1 MFRWLKKTPPPVSSP
16 PPSPAPATLAPT
28 SEAPVLRQ
36 YRLGQ
41 KLGEGGMGVVYEARD
56 ERLDRPVAI
65 KRMRFQEPAFRE
77 RLLREA
83 RTAAA
88 ITHPNV
94 CQVYELGEENGEL
107 YIVMEL
113 LAGETLAA
121 RIVREP
127 LPLGEALHTTLG
139 ILAALEAL
147 HSRGIIHRD
156 LKPSNV
162 FLTQHGVKLLDFG
175 LARPHAAATPD
186 PGLTIPGMILGTPS
200 YMAPETID
208 NEPVGPLADL
218 FAVGAILFEMLTGK
232 RAFDGSSVLEIY
244 EAVAREQPPA
254 LVGGADVLAADR
266 VIQRA
271 LAKRREDR
279 YPNAAEMARDVRE
292 ALTLLDTGPAPR
304 VRTMTRVIVLPF
316 RLLRPDAEIEFLTHS
331 LPEAISASL
340 AGLESVAVRSTAA
353 AERYAG
359 ERPDLK
365 VVAAEAGV
373 DAVVLGS
380 LLRAAE
386 QVRVS
391 IQLAEAPSGTL
402 VTTRTAQAALTD
414 IFQLQDDLTRQIV
427 DALAIPLSAHDRE
440 TLVEDAPTRPE
451 AYELYLRANHIAQD
465 GTQDGLT
472 TARELYRRCLELDPN
487 FAPAW
492 ARLGRLHR
500 VMAKFG
506 DASYAEES
514 PRAAEAFRKAL
525 ELNPDL
531 PLAHNLYTYF
541 EIEED
546 GRPRDA
552 MVRLLRQ
559 AAKRVADPDLLSG
572 LVVAC
577 RFCGLLEASVAAD
590 RRARRIDPGVRTS
603 VAYTHWLLGDYQQ
616 TMLTDLEGFS
626 GLRHACLWMLG
637 RKSEALEAV
646 RQMEAHWRGEG
657 AELAYLTSE
666 RAAFE
671 GDRDTCIA
679 AQRKVLATGFHD
691 PEGLLFGVRNLAY
704 TGAIEFALEMLASVV
719 AGGMHCPIP
728 LVRDPWFDS
737 LRTEP
742 EFVRLLRRSE
752 QEHAES
758 VRAYVEA
765 GGERLL
771 GVVG

>member
-1 MFRWLKKTPPPVSSP
+1 MSDPQ
-16 PPSPAPATLAPT
+16 
-28 SEAPVLRQ
+28 VLRH

-65 KRMRFQEPAFRE
+65 KRMRYQESSFRE

-94 CQVYELGEENGEL
+94 CQVYELGEESGEL

-113 LAGETLAA
+113 LAGETLAS
-121 RIVREP
+121 RIGREP
-127 LPLGEALHTTLG
+127 LPLGEALQTSLG

-175 LARPHAAATPD
+175 LARPHGATSLD
-186 PGLTIPGMILGTPS
+186 SGGLTIPGMVLGTPS

-208 NEPVGPLADL
+208 SEPVGPLADL

-232 RAFDGSSVLEIY
+232 RAFSGNTVLEIY
-244 EAVAREQPPA
+244 DAVARKQPPA
-254 LVGGADVLAADR
+254 LVGGADVMAADR
-266 VIQRA
+266 MIQRA
-271 LAKRREDR
+271 LAKRPEDR
-279 YPNAAEMARDVRE
+279 YPDASEMARDARE
-292 ALTLLDTGPAPR
+292 ALTLIDTGPAPR

-316 RLLRPDAEIEFLTHS
+316 RLLRPDPEIEFLTHG

-340 AGLESVAVRSTAA
+340 AGLETLAVRSTAA

-365 VVAAEAGV
+365 VIAAEAGV

-380 LLRAAE
+380 LLRAGD

-402 VTTRTAQAALTD
+402 VTTRTAQVALTD
-414 IFQLQDDLTRQIV
+414 IFQLQDELTRQIV

-440 TLVEDAPTRPE
+440 VLIEDAPTRPE
-451 AYELYLRANHIAQD
+451 AYELYLRANHIGED
-465 GTQDGLT
+465 GSEASLI
-472 TARELYRRCLELDPN
+472 TARALYQRCLELDPS

-506 DASYAEES
+506 YASYAEES

-525 ELNPDL
+525 ELNADL
-531 PLAHNLYTYF
+531 PLAHHLYTHF
-541 EIEED
+541 EIEEQ

-559 AAKRVADPDLLSG
+559 AGKRVADPELLTG

-577 RFCGLLEASVAAD
+577 RFCGLLQASLAAD

-603 VAYTHWLLGDYQQ
+603 VAFTHWLLGDYQQ
-616 TMLTDLEGFS
+616 TMVTDLEGFS

-637 RKSEALEAV
+637 RKVEALEAV
-646 RQMEAHWRGEG
+646 RQLEAHWREG

-671 GDRDTCIA
+671 GDADACVA
-679 AQRKVLATGFHD
+679 AQRQVLATGFHD

-704 TGAIEFALEMLASVV
+704 AGATEFALEMLAKVV
-719 AGGMHCPIP
+719 DGGMHCPTP
-728 LVRDPWFDS
+728 LVRDPWLDS

-752 QEHAES
+752 QQHGES
-758 VRAYVEA
+758 LRAYTEA